1 MTHCAGSN
9 SGLRFVESALS
20 QLVSPHHALPKNG
33 EGKPRLLLFFA
44 SVDPPQR
51 DAACATLAWL
61 AAAEGSLFEC
71 YYDSPHTGVHFGGGH
86 PSSFGLANLLGGTVT
101 GGGHPAGLSLPPQ
114 SFDCEAVFLG
124 PTLFDGPL
132 EDSRVPVWSRAA
144 D

>member
-20 QLVSPHHALPKNG
+20 QLVSPHHALPQNG
-33 EGKPRLLLFFA
+33 EGKLKLLLLFA
-44 SVDPPQR
+44 SVDHPQR

-101 GGGHPAGLSLPPQ
+101 GGRHLEAFYLLLQ
-114 SFDCEAVFLG
+114 RFDCEAVCLG

-132 EDSRVPVWSRAA
+132 E
-144 D
+144 